1 MKEEAGGRPQGPLA
15 TEQPAREGTPS
26 APAEGGARL
35 GLSQATAL
43 VVGNIVGTGIF
54 LLPASLAAF
63 GTVSI
68 LAFGIV
74 TLGALALAVVF
85 GRLGRRIPASGGPYA
100 YAREGFGE
108 FPGFL
113 NAWSFWITAW
123 AGNAGIA
130 FAWVGYV
137 VYFADAAFGLDWS
150 SVPAQV
156 VIGLT
161 GLWIPALIN
170 LAGVTKMG
178 LFQLVTT
185 ILKFAPLIFVAIV
198 GLFFIQAD
206 NFGPFNATDG
216 SWIGAISVSAAL
228 VLFAYSG
235 VESVSIVAEKVKDPE
250 RNIGRA
256 SIYGTL
262 ACAVLY
268 MLGTVAVFGTVPHEK
283 LVESTAPFADA
294 INAMFG
300 GSAWGVVMAAF
311 AIISGIG
318 ALNGWTLLVAEMPM
332 AAARDGLFPKM
343 FTRMR
348 NGNVPWVGIIVG
360 TALTS
365 ITFVLAFA
373 AENAFNTILLLAAFT
388 TVVPYLFSAAA
399 QLFWLATGE
408 RQAAAR
414 KGLAWNMTMAIVAL
428 LFSFWMIFGAG
439 NDAVFQGTLM
449 LLAGI
454 PVYIWVK
461 ASRGEYGPRETTR
474 MTGELR

>member
-1 MKEEAGGRPQGPLA
+1 MKEREGGPLTEAAVADRA
-15 TEQPAREGTPS
+15 TGSGGTATDAGKGP
-26 APAEGGARL
+26 RL
-35 GLSQATAL
+35 GLLQATAL

-74 TLGALALAVVF
+74 TLGSLALAVVF

-100 YAREGFGE
+100 YARDSFGE

-130 FAWVGYV
+130 VAWVGYV
-137 VYFADAAFGLDWS
+137 VYFAEAAFGLDWS
-150 SVPAQV
+150 GTGAQV
-156 VIGLT
+156 VIGLI

-198 GLFFIQAD
+198 GLFFVQSD
-206 NFGPFNATDG
+206 NFGPFNATEG
-216 SWIGAISVSAAL
+216 SWIGAISVAAAL

-235 VESVSIVAEKVKDPE
+235 VESASIAAEKVKDPE

-256 SIYGTL
+256 SVYGTL
-262 ACAVLY
+262 ACAALY

-283 LVESTAPFADA
+283 LVDSTAPFADA

-300 GSAWGVVMAAF
+300 GSAWGMVMAAF

-332 AAARDGLFPKM
+332 AAARDGLFPKA

-348 NGNVPWVGIIVG
+348 AGNVPWVGIVVG
-360 TALTS
+360 TVLTS
-365 ITFVLAFA
+365 ITFITAFA
-373 AENAFNTILLLAAFT
+373 AENAFNTILLLATFT

-399 QLFWLATGE
+399 QLFWLVTGE
-408 RQAAAR
+408 RQASR
-414 KGLAWNMTMAIVAL
+414 KGLGWNMTLAAVAL
-428 LFSFWMIFGAG
+428 LFTFWMIFGAG
-439 NDAVFQGTLM
+439 SDAVFQGTLM

-461 ASRGEYGPRETTR
+461 ASRGEYGPKEIARVK
-474 MTGELR
+474 GELR

>member
-1 MKEEAGGRPQGPLA
+1 MNDTGGGPLSA
-15 TEQPAREGTPS
+15 VALADRTGAAGDRTEDGTK
-26 APAEGGARL
+26 GGRL
-35 GLSQATAL
+35 GLPQAVAL

-85 GRLGRRIPASGGPYA
+85 GRLGRRLPASGGPYA

-137 VYFADAAFGLDWS
+137 VYFAEAAFGLDWS
-150 SVPAQV
+150 GVPAQV

-170 LAGVTKMG
+170 LAGVTRMG

-185 ILKFAPLIFVAIV
+185 VVKFAPLVFVAIV
-198 GLFFIQAD
+198 GLFFVKAG

-216 SWIGAISVSAAL
+216 SWIGALSVSAAL

-235 VESVSIVAEKVKDPE
+235 VESAGIAAEKVSDPE

-256 SIYGTL
+256 SVYGTL

-268 MLGTVAVFGTVPHEK
+268 MLGTVVVFGTVPHDR
-283 LVESTAPFADA
+283 LVNSTAPFADA

-300 GSAWGVVMAAF
+300 GGVWGVVMAAL
-311 AIISGIG
+311 AIVSGLG

-332 AAARDGLFPKM
+332 AAARDGLFPTM

-348 NGNVPWVGIIVG
+348 GGNVPWVGIVVG

-365 ITFVLAFA
+365 ATFVLAFA
-373 AENAFNTILLLAAFT
+373 AENAFTTILLLAAFT

-399 QLFWLATGE
+399 QLFWLATGG
-408 RQAAAR
+408 RRAV
-414 KGLAWNMTMAIVAL
+414 GGHLAWNMALAVVAL

-439 NDAVFQGTLM
+439 ADAVFQGTLM

-461 ASRGEYGPRETTR
+461 ASRGEYGPKETTHIV
-474 MTGELR
+474 TGELR

>member
-1 MKEEAGGRPQGPLA
+1 MEEETGGRPQGTLA
-15 TEQPAREGTPS
+15 TQQPAREGTP
-26 APAEGGARL
+26 PAHAGGGARL
-35 GLSQATAL
+35 GLPQATAL

-185 ILKFAPLIFVAIV
+185 ILKFAPLIFVAII
-198 GLFFIQAD
+198 GLFFVQAD

-216 SWIGAISVSAAL
+216 SWIGALSVAAAL

-235 VESVSIVAEKVKDPE
+235 VESASIAAEKVSDPE

-256 SIYGTL
+256 SVYGTL

-268 MLGTVAVFGTVPHEK
+268 MLGTIAVFGTVPHDK
-283 LVESTAPFADA
+283 LVDSTAPFADA

-348 NGNVPWVGIIVG
+348 GGNVPWAGIVIG

-408 RQAAAR
+408 RQTAR
-414 KGLAWNMTMAIVAL
+414 KGLAWNMTLAVVAL

-439 NDAVFQGTLM
+439 SDAVFQGTLM

-461 ASRGEYGPRETTR
+461 ASRGEYGPKEIKHIT
-474 MTGELR
+474 TGELR

>member
-1 MKEEAGGRPQGPLA
+1 MAVADHTAAAGGTAPRA
-15 TEQPAREGTPS
+15 EKGT
-26 APAEGGARL
+26 RL
-35 GLSQATAL
+35 GLPQAVAL

-74 TLGALALAVVF
+74 TLGSLALAVVF

-100 YAREGFGE
+100 YARDSFGE

-130 FAWVGYV
+130 VAWVGYV
-137 VYFADAAFGLDWS
+137 VYFAEAAFGLDWS
-150 SVPAQV
+150 GTGAQV
-156 VIGLT
+156 VIGLI

-178 LFQLVTT
+178 AFQLITT
-185 ILKFAPLIFVAIV
+185 VLKFAPLIFVAIV

-216 SWIGAISVSAAL
+216 SWIGAVSVAAAL

-235 VESVSIVAEKVKDPE
+235 VESASIAAEKVKDPA

-256 SIYGTL
+256 SVYGTL
-262 ACAVLY
+262 ACAALY

-283 LVESTAPFADA
+283 LVNSTAPFADA

-300 GSAWGVVMAAF
+300 GSAWGMVMAAF

-348 NGNVPWVGIIVG
+348 GGNVPWVGIVVG
-360 TALTS
+360 TVLTS
-365 ITFVLAFA
+365 ITFVMAFA
-373 AENAFNTILLLAAFT
+373 AENAFNTILLLATFT

-399 QLFWLATGE
+399 QLFWLVTGE
-408 RQAAAR
+408 RQVSG
-414 KGLAWNMTMAIVAL
+414 KGLGWNLTLAVAAL
-428 LFSFWMIFGAG
+428 LFTFWMIFGAG
-439 NDAVFQGTLM
+439 SDAVFQGTLM

-461 ASRGEYGPRETTR
+461 ASRGEYGPKETKHIS
-474 MTGELR
+474 TGELR

>member
-1 MKEEAGGRPQGPLA
+1 MAAADHTTAAGGTTPRA
-15 TEQPAREGTPS
+15 EKGT
-26 APAEGGARL
+26 RL
-35 GLSQATAL
+35 GLPQAVAL

-74 TLGALALAVVF
+74 TLGSLALAVVF

-100 YAREGFGE
+100 YARDSFGE

-130 FAWVGYV
+130 VAWVGYV
-137 VYFADAAFGLDWS
+137 VYFAEAAFGLDWS
-150 SVPAQV
+150 GTGAQV
-156 VIGLT
+156 VIGLI

-178 LFQLVTT
+178 AFQLITT
-185 ILKFAPLIFVAIV
+185 VLKFAPLIFVAIV

-216 SWIGAISVSAAL
+216 SWIGAVSVAAAL

-235 VESVSIVAEKVKDPE
+235 VESASIAAEKVKDPA

-256 SIYGTL
+256 SVYGTL
-262 ACAVLY
+262 ACAALY

-283 LVESTAPFADA
+283 LVNSTAPFADA

-300 GSAWGVVMAAF
+300 GSAWGMVMAAF

-348 NGNVPWVGIIVG
+348 GGNVPWVGIVVG
-360 TALTS
+360 TVLTS
-365 ITFVLAFA
+365 ITFVMAFA
-373 AENAFNTILLLAAFT
+373 AENAFNTILLLATFT

-399 QLFWLATGE
+399 QLFWLVTGE
-408 RQAAAR
+408 RQVSR
-414 KGLAWNMTMAIVAL
+414 KGLGWNLTLAVAAL
-428 LFSFWMIFGAG
+428 LFTFWMIFGAG
-439 NDAVFQGTLM
+439 GDAVFQGTLM

-461 ASRGEYGPRETTR
+461 ASRGEYGPKEITR
-474 MTGELR
+474 TTGELR